1 MIDDLIISIQYY
13 SDVKNISVKRNE
25 NDFKNFKN
33 KIKEE
38 FSSYKIDD
46 NVTINYF
53 KKNENNFTEIKDDE
67 ELKNFIEKAPLKH
80 LTLIDKT
87 FEDKIKEEHKE
98 QINEIYE
105 IENNTISD
113 IEKIK
118 INIEEKRNEFI
129 ANIEAYSK
137 NLAEILE
144 KDINNNICECF
155 ENIFK
160 CDINPD
166 QTESFENIE
175 DKKKCDLCEAYI
187 INEYYFK
194 SNTNKYICKYCES
207 KYRNV
212 NYYDNNGIYFLVRQN
227 NEDKLSDVKAEKTNK
242 ILNKME
248 YTDEIKNEAYKKK
261 FEGMLVNEIDYN
273 IILSYNYDELI
284 EKIEKNEIKI
294 EAKIP
299 YTNFGDDLKY
309 LKFGCVSNK
318 DNYTNWKGFKGITYK
333 CEFINE
339 TLKKDE
345 TQEVLFEKSIKKEDL
360 IPGVIFYP
368 LFLKN
373 SKDFAIEGSLRIL
386 EIHFILYGDEYI

>member
-38 FSSYKIDD
+38 FSSYKIED

-98 QINEIYE
+98 QINEIDE
-105 IENNTISD
+105 IENNATSD
-113 IEKIK
+113 IENIK
-118 INIEEKRNEFI
+118 INIEEKGKELI
-129 ANIEAYSK
+129 ANIEAYSEY
-137 NLAEILE
+137 LPEIID
-144 KDINNNICECF
+144 KDINNNICKCF

-284 EKIEKNEIKI
+284 ENKEIKI
-294 EAKIP
+294 QAKIP
-299 YTNFGDDLKY
+299 YKNIGNELKN

-345 TQEVLFEKSIKKEDL
+345 TQEVLFEKIIKKEDL

-373 SKDFAIEGSLRIL
+373 SKDYAIEGSLRIL

>member
-1 MIDDLIISIQYY
+1 MIDELMISIQYY
-13 SDVKNISVKRNE
+13 SDVKNISIKRNE

-38 FSSYKIDD
+38 FSSYKIED

-53 KKNENNFTEIKDDE
+53 KKNENNFTEIKDIE
-67 ELKNFIEKAPLKH
+67 ELNNFIEKAPKKH
-80 LTLIDKT
+80 LTLINKT

-98 QINEIYE
+98 QINEIDE
-105 IENNTISD
+105 IENSAISD
-113 IEKIK
+113 IENIK
-118 INIEEKRNEFI
+118 INIEEKGSELI
-129 ANIEAYSK
+129 ANIEAYSEY
-137 NLAEILE
+137 LPEILD
-144 KDINNNICECF
+144 KDINNYICECF

-242 ILNKME
+242 ILDKME
-248 YTDEIKNEAYKKK
+248 YTDEIKKEAYNNYIKI
-261 FEGMLVNEIDYN
+261 FDGMLVKDINYN
-273 IILSYNYDELI
+273 IILSYDYDELI
-284 EKIEKNEIKI
+284 ENKEIRI
-294 EAKIP
+294 QAKIP
-299 YTNFGDDLKY
+299 YKNLGDDLKH

-318 DNYTNWKGFKGITYK
+318 DNYTNWKGFKGITYSCK
-333 CEFINE
+333 FNNE
-339 TLKKDE
+339 VLKNNE

-373 SKDFAIEGSLRIL
+373 SKDYAIEGSLRIL

>member
-1 MIDDLIISIQYY
+1 MSDDLLISIQYY
-13 SDVKNISVKRNE
+13 SDVKNISIKRNE
-25 NDFKNFKN
+25 NNFKNFKN

-46 NVTINYF
+46 DVTINYF
-53 KKNENNFTEIKDDE
+53 KKNENNFTEINDDE
-67 ELKNFIEKAPLKH
+67 EFKNFIEKAPKKH
-80 LTLIDKT
+80 LTLINKQ
-87 FEDKIKEEHKE
+87 FENDFTEKHKE
-98 QINEIYE
+98 QINEIDE
-105 IENNTISD
+105 IENSSNSD

-118 INIEEKRNEFI
+118 LNIEEKGNELI
-129 ANIEAYSK
+129 ANIEAYSEY
-137 NLAEILE
+137 LPELLD

-155 ENIFK
+155 KNIFK

-175 DKKKCDLCEAYI
+175 NKKKCDLCEAYI

-212 NYYDNNGIYFLVRQN
+212 NYYDDKGIYFLVRQN
-227 NEDKLSDVKAEKTNK
+227 NEDKLSDVKAEKSNK

-248 YTDEIKNEAYKKK
+248 YTDEIKEEAYKKK
-261 FEGMLVNEIDYN
+261 LEDMLVDDIKCN
-273 IILSYNYDELI
+273 IIVSYNYDEVI
-284 EKIEKNEIKI
+284 KIKDFNI

-299 YTNFGDDLKY
+299 YTNLGNDLGY
-309 LKFGCVSNK
+309 VKFGCVSNK
-318 DNYTNWKGFKGITYK
+318 NNYTNWKGLDGITYK
-333 CEFINE
+333 CDFINE
-339 TLKKDE
+339 KLKEGE
-345 TQEVLFEKSIKKEDL
+345 TQEVTFKKRIKKEDL
-360 IPGVIFYP
+360 IPGVMFYP

-373 SKDFAIEGSLRIL
+373 NKDYAVEGSLRIL